1 MSLSNLLLNHPGDI
15 GAILPYAHGDATS
28 LCGDT
33 ASGSCNQWFSRLE
46 YAKPSTAARVARG
59 TDFHALVERHFY
71 AAVPEKRK
79 SFEHIPES
87 IARGVDAVLPARTA
101 VFMDPARSRAIVP
114 VGIDMSMGQAFD
126 DPLGPDPASVVKRM
140 AEAIGRDAGAGK

>member
-1 MSLSNLLLNHPGDI
+1 
-15 GAILPYAHGDATS
+15 
-28 LCGDT
+28 
-33 ASGSCNQWFSRLE
+33 
-46 YAKPSTAARVARG
+46 
-59 TDFHALVERHFY
+59 
-71 AAVPEKRK
+71 
-79 SFEHIPES
+79 
-87 IARGVDAVLPARTA
+87 VLPARTA